1 MELKSKATAVE
12 SKKQEFLIND
22 KDIEMSSN
30 VDIPRYILK
39 FVSSVAFLLLGSLHQ
54 DTSSKSSIMLWENT
68 WIAWRQNALK

>member
-1 MELKSKATAVE
+1 MELKSKATAAE

-39 FVSSVAFLLLGSLHQ
+39 FVSSVVRV
-54 DTSSKSSIMLWENT
+54 
-68 WIAWRQNALK
+68 IAQSTMNAQIAVKLNISNINYF

>member
-39 FVSSVAFLLLGSLHQ
+39 FVSSVVRV
-54 DTSSKSSIMLWENT
+54 
-68 WIAWRQNALK
+68 IAQSTMNAQTAVKLNISNINYF

>member
-39 FVSSVAFLLLGSLHQ
+39 FVSSVVRVIAQ
-54 DTSSKSSIMLWENT
+54 SIMNAQ
-68 WIAWRQNALK
+68 IAVKLNIVKLLAKAKLAFS